1 MIRTLLRGLS
11 LRLFVPFAFATFA
24 INARAGALAFDASGN
39 LFAVEHWH
47 SIAKFTGDGI
57 QSKFA
62 AGLQEPIGLCIDNG
76 GKLFVS
82 DFRSNSI
89 YEFTPDGKRS
99 TFANGI
105 SPKGMAFDHSNRLFV
120 VQGDSV
126 FKFTPTGTKSIFA
139 SGVSNLSNP
148 IDLVLDEAGN
158 LFVVPV
164 RMLDNKAGIPPSI
177 IKFSPDGA
185 RTVFASS
192 LSEPEEI
199 ATDGSGHLFV
209 VVETH
214 EQDTLYSRHAILK
227 FSPDGT
233 KHTFASGLSVFP
245 RALACSRSGNLFV
258 LTDHS
263 ILKFDSNG
271 VQSTFASDWLSPDKR
286 WEFQNDES
294 WAGLVK
300 AGTDETVVDLS
311 KDSGAYQLESAGVA
325 WAPDSKRFAFN
336 YKMPASHARYESIAI
351 YQFRDGK
358 WVALT
363 LPVDLSSRKSQV
375 AQLAKGHLPKQGSR
389 TVGANDDV
397 LKVLKWTDADTALF
411 YAAAG
416 KASLLFTL
424 KFDAEGNS
432 KIVKVQPVS
441 EKELDE
447 LNE

>member
-57 QSKFA
+57 RSTFA
-62 AGLQEPIGLCIDNG
+62 AGLRQPIGLCFDNKG
-76 GKLFVS
+76 NLFVS
-82 DFRSNSI
+82 DFGSNSI

-99 TFANGI
+99 TFATGI

-148 IDLVLDEAGN
+148 IDLAFDEAGN

-164 RMLDNKAGIPPSI
+164 RMLDKKNGITPSI
-177 IKFSPDGA
+177 VKFSPDGA

-199 ATDGSGHLFV
+199 ATDGSGNLFI

-214 EQDTLYSRHAILK
+214 EEKTGYIRHAILK
-227 FSPDGT
+227 FGPDGT
-233 KHTFASGLSVFP
+233 KHTFGSGLSVFP

-271 VQSTFASDWLSPDKR
+271 VQSTFASAWLSPDKR

-300 AGTDETVVDLS
+300 AGTDETIVDLS
-311 KDSGAYQLESAGVA
+311 KDSAAYQLDSASVV

-336 YKMPASHARYESIAI
+336 YLMPASHARYESIAI
-351 YQFRDGK
+351 YQLRDGK

-397 LKVLKWTDADTALF
+397 LKVLKWTDADTALL
-411 YAAAG
+411 YAAAD
-416 KASLLFTL
+416 KVSLLFTL

-447 LNE
+447 LND

>member
-24 INARAGALAFDASGN
+24 TNARAGALAFDASSN
-39 LFAVEHWH
+39 LFAVEHH
-47 SIAKFTGDGI
+47 SIAKFTGDGT
-57 QSKFA
+57 QSTFA
-62 AGLQEPIGLCIDNG
+62 AGLQQPIGLCFDNG
-76 GKLFVS
+76 GNLFVS
-82 DFRSNSI
+82 DFGSNSI

-126 FKFTPTGTKSIFA
+126 FEFTPTGTKSIFA
-139 SGVSNLSNP
+139 AGVSNLSNP
-148 IDLVLDEAGN
+148 IDLALDEAGN

-164 RMLDNKAGIPPSI
+164 RMLDKKNGITPSI
-177 IKFSPDGA
+177 IKFSPDAA

-199 ATDGSGHLFV
+199 ATDGSGNLFV

-214 EQDTLYSRHAILK
+214 EHTLYSRHAILK

-233 KHTFASGLSVFP
+233 KHTFASELSVLP
-245 RALACSRSGNLFV
+245 RALACSRSGDLFV

-311 KDSGAYQLESAGVA
+311 KDSGAYQLDSASVV

-336 YKMPASHARYESIAI
+336 YLMPASHALYETIAI
-351 YQFRDGK
+351 YQLRDGK
-358 WVALT
+358 WVTLT
-363 LPVDLSSRKSQV
+363 LPVDPDSRKSQV
-375 AQLAKGHLPKQGSR
+375 TQLAKGHLPKQGSR

-397 LKVLKWTDADTALF
+397 LKVLKWTDADTALL
-411 YAAAG
+411 YAAAD

-441 EKELDE
+441 EKELGE
-447 LNE
+447 LND

>member
-1 MIRTLLRGLS
+1 
-11 LRLFVPFAFATFA
+11 
-24 INARAGALAFDASGN
+24 
-39 LFAVEHWH
+39 VEHWR

-57 QSKFA
+57 QSTFA

-76 GKLFVS
+76 GNLFVS

-99 TFANGI
+99 TFATGI

-139 SGVSNLSNP
+139 AGVSNLSNP
-148 IDLVLDEAGN
+148 IDLALDEAGN

-164 RMLDNKAGIPPSI
+164 RMLDKKNGITPSI

-185 RTVFASS
+185 RTEFASS

-199 ATDGSGHLFV
+199 ATDGSGNLFV

-214 EQDTLYSRHAILK
+214 EHTLYSRHAILK

-233 KHTFASGLSVFP
+233 KHTFASELSVLP
-245 RALACSRSGNLFV
+245 RALACSRSGDLFV

-311 KDSGAYQLESAGVA
+311 KDSGAYQLDFASVV

-336 YKMPASHARYESIAI
+336 CRLPASHALYETIAI
-351 YQFRDGK
+351 YQLRDGK

-363 LPVDLSSRKSQV
+363 LPVDPDSRKSQV
-375 AQLAKGHLPKQGSR
+375 TQLAKGHLTKQGSR

-397 LKVLKWTDADTALF
+397 LKVLKWTDADTALL
-411 YAAAG
+411 YAAAD

-441 EKELDE
+441 EKELGE
-447 LNE
+447 LND

>member
-1 MIRTLLRGLS
+1 MIRTLLRALS

-24 INARAGALAFDASGN
+24 IDVRAGALAFDSSGN
-39 LFAVEHWH
+39 LFAVEHWR

-57 QSKFA
+57 QSTFA

-76 GKLFVS
+76 GNLFVS

-99 TFANGI
+99 TFATGI

-139 SGVSNLSNP
+139 AGVSNLSNP
-148 IDLVLDEAGN
+148 IDLALDEAGN

-164 RMLDNKAGIPPSI
+164 RMLDKKNGITPSI
-177 IKFSPDGA
+177 IKFSPDAA

-199 ATDGSGHLFV
+199 ATDGSGNLFV

-214 EQDTLYSRHAILK
+214 EHTLYSRHAILK

-233 KHTFASGLSVFP
+233 KHTFASELSVLP
-245 RALACSRSGNLFV
+245 RALACSRSGDLFV

-311 KDSGAYQLESAGVA
+311 KDSGAYQLDFASVV

-336 YKMPASHARYESIAI
+336 CRLPASHALYETIAI
-351 YQFRDGK
+351 YQLRDGK

-363 LPVDLSSRKSQV
+363 LPVDPDSRKSQV
-375 AQLAKGHLPKQGSR
+375 TQLAKGHLTKQGSR

-397 LKVLKWTDADTALF
+397 LKVLKWTDADTALL
-411 YAAAG
+411 YAAAD

-441 EKELDE
+441 EKELGE
-447 LNE
+447 LND